1 MARRRLSERQRSR
14 IRKNQDQQS
23 DNSAHQPALVISHRG
38 SLLRVELL
46 SGETVEAK
54 IKSNLG
60 NIICGDQVTVET
72 TPQNEQ
78 RVIAVT
84 ARSSLLQ
91 RKDGYGSTRP
101 VAANISQ
108 LVICL
113 SMRPEPNLYM
123 LDEYLHCA
131 EQQKINA
138 CILLNK
144 IDLADINTDPFDLQK
159 VYQPLGYSILHTSVK
174 NGFGMENLIQ
184 ILSGQISVISGVS
197 GVGKSSIT
205 RYLLP
210 EEDIRIGEISESND
224 EGKHTTRSS
233 HLYHLSNG
241 GDLIDTPGIRGFDP
255 VIDEDRPV
263 DTGFREIYT
272 QAANCRFH
280 NCMHTHEPKCA
291 VIKAVSNGD
300 IAGSR
305 YQSYLKLLD
314 QTRNS

>member
-1 MARRRLSERQRSR
+1 MARRRLSERQQSR
-14 IRKNQDQQS
+14 IRKNQDLQS

-38 SLLRVELL
+38 SLLKVELQT
-46 SGETVEAK
+46 GQTVEAK

-60 NIICGDQVTVET
+60 HIICGDQVTVET
-72 TPQNEQ
+72 TSQKEH
-78 RVIAVT
+78 RVIAIT

-91 RKDGYGSTRP
+91 RKDGYGTARP

-113 SMRPEPNLYM
+113 SMRPEPNLFM

-138 CILLNK
+138 CIVLNK
-144 IDLADINTDPFDLQK
+144 IDLAGKNTDPFELQK
-159 VYQPLGYSILHTSVK
+159 IYEPLGYTILHTSVK
-174 NGFGMENLIQ
+174 NGSGMENLTQ
-184 ILSGQISVISGVS
+184 ILSDQISVISGVS

-210 EEDIRIGEISESND
+210 EEDIRIGEISESNE

-233 HLYHLSNG
+233 HLYHLTSG

-255 VIDEDRPV
+255 VLNEDMPV
-263 DTGFREIYT
+263 DTGYREIYEH
-272 QAANCRFH
+272 AANCRFH
-280 NCMHTHEPKCA
+280 NCLHTHEPKCA
-291 VIKAVSNGD
+291 VTDAVSNGD
-300 IAGSR
+300 ITALR